1 MTFSTERLLLL
12 QRLYRLLTRTALAL
26 GDMTLIES
34 ACLALAAQQEAGA
47 LPTEATAI
55 LGIERVQF
63 DGAVAL
69 LEGREQVRWERSSRD
84 RRTFAFRITA
94 KGAEAAAFLDE
105 ALAHRPHQSE
115 SISH

>member
-55 LGIERVQF
+55 LGIER
-63 DGAVAL
+63 AVSYTHL
-69 LEGREQVRWERSSRD
+69 TLP
-84 RRTFAFRITA
+84 TT
-94 KGAEAAAFLDE
+94 
-105 ALAHRPHQSE
+105 
-115 SISH
+115 